1 MSHANSDSDTLKQAG
16 HHPLHRTQIHIGPR
30 LSTMVIKRLN
40 FDAGY
45 FQSLLAYCIILSY
58 FHCAVHFLGTHW
70 ELEVN
75 VGRFILGGIV
85 VSIIVF
91 AFANSGCLTG
101 FLDGGNSDNLGLKV
115 AEASSDASAQ
125 AEKLISVFDSV
136 NPHSDTLRA
145 AGGNSDASPVPS
157 DGVSGNNS
165 EIAGSS
171 DTAVKDAYN
180 WMVYYAT
187 QTGVDSQSNFI
198 AAAESLKEEWEPRY
212 KSARAEYNKLNE
224 QVEASKNTAEEYF
237 TVQKGLTDQI
247 QDPSLKAQY
256 QASDQMEKAVFT
268 KWAEQADRTVL
279 KAYEIMQDLEDMDVI
294 IAKTNLSAHFATL
307 NLSTQTLPTSM
318 LALHE
323 ELDHF
328 RQASQEI
335 NATFGFDP
343 AESP

>member
-1 MSHANSDSDTLKQAG
+1 M
-16 HHPLHRTQIHIGPR
+16 
-30 LSTMVIKRLN
+30 
-40 FDAGY
+40 
-45 FQSLLAYCIILSY
+45 
-58 FHCAVHFLGTHW
+58 
-70 ELEVN
+70 
-75 VGRFILGGIV
+75 GRFILGGV
-85 VSIIVF
+85 VVAVLVF
-91 AFANSGCLTG
+91 VFANSGCFTG
-101 FLDGGNSDNLGLKV
+101 FLDGGRSDNLGLKV

-125 AEKLISVFDSV
+125 AEKLIGVFDSV
-136 NPHSDTLRA
+136 NPHSDTLNA
-145 AGGNSDASPVPS
+145 PSGNTEASPVPS
-157 DGVSGNNS
+157 GGASGNNS
-165 EIAGSS
+165 EIASSS

-180 WMVYYAT
+180 WMVYYAS

-198 AAAESLKEEWEPRY
+198 AAADSLREEWEPRY

-224 QVEASKNTAEEYF
+224 QVEASKETAEEYF
-237 TVQKGLTDQI
+237 TVQRGLTDQI
-247 QDPSLKAQY
+247 QDTALKAQY
-256 QASDQMEKAVFT
+256 RASDQVEREVFR
-268 KWAEQADRTVL
+268 KWAEQADKTVL

-328 RQASQEI
+328 RRASQEI

>member
-1 MSHANSDSDTLKQAG
+1 M
-16 HHPLHRTQIHIGPR
+16 
-30 LSTMVIKRLN
+30 
-40 FDAGY
+40 
-45 FQSLLAYCIILSY
+45 
-58 FHCAVHFLGTHW
+58 
-70 ELEVN
+70 
-75 VGRFILGGIV
+75 GRFILGGV
-85 VSIIVF
+85 VVAVLVF
-91 AFANSGCLTG
+91 AFANPGFFTG
-101 FLDGGNSDNLGLKV
+101 LLGGGEPDNLGLKV
-115 AEASSDASAQ
+115 AEASSDASDQ

-136 NPHSDTLRA
+136 NPHSDTLNA
-145 AGGNSDASPVPS
+145 PGGNSEATPAPS
-157 DGVSGNNS
+157 
-165 EIAGSS
+165 AGSNGNS
-171 DTAVKDAYN
+171 PEAANSPDTAVKDAYN
-180 WMVYYAT
+180 WMVYYAS

-198 AAAESLKEEWEPRY
+198 AAADSLREEWEPRY

-224 QVEASKNTAEEYF
+224 QVEASKETAGEYF
-237 TVQKGLTDQI
+237 NVQRGLTDQI
-247 QDPSLKAQY
+247 QDPSVKAQY
-256 QASDQMEKAVFT
+256 RASDQLEREVFR
-268 KWAEQADRTVL
+268 KWAEQADKTVL